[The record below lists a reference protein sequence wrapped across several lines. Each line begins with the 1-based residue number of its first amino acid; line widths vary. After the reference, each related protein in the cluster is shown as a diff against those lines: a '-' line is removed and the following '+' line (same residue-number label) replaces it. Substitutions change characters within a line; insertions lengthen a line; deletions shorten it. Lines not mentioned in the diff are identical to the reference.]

1 MKFKTFFAL
10 VFAFCILFSATV
22 SSGGEKVIQKF
33 PFAFLPADSYEFA
46 PVVDG
51 AMIIHDFVIQN
62 KGYAPLEILKIK
74 TG

>member
-1 MKFKTFFAL
+1 MRFKTFFAL

-22 SSGGEKVIQKF
+22 FSGDENVIQKS
-33 PFAFLPADSYEFA
+33 PCAFLPADSYEFA

-51 AMIIHDFVIQN
+51 AVIMHDFVIQN
-62 KGYAPLEILKIK
+62 KGDAPLRILKIK

>member
-1 MKFKTFFAL
+1 MKIKTFFAL

-22 SSGGEKVIQKF
+22 SSGGENVIQKF
-33 PFAFLPADSYEFA
+33 PCAFLPADSYEFA

-51 AMIIHDFVIQN
+51 TMIMHDFVIQN
-62 KGYAPLEILKIK
+62 KGDAPLKILKIK

>member
-22 SSGGEKVIQKF
+22 FSGDENVIQKF
-33 PFAFLPADSYEFA
+33 PCAFLPTDSYEFA
-46 PVVDG
+46 SVVDG
-51 AMIIHDFVIQN
+51 TMITHDFVIQN
-62 KGYAPLEILKIK
+62 KGDAPLKILKIK